1 MSKSDYFF
9 ILLACF
15 TGFLCYLING
25 LDSLYLAFSY
35 ALNLLIF
42 ILPVLAGGLLIGG
55 LIQQFIDQDKITKI
69 LGEKSGFSGL
79 IFATLAGV
87 ITPGGPFTSFPIVF
101 ALWVA
106 GADIGALVA
115 YIAAWSLIGVY
126 RLVIWEIPMM
136 GLDLSILRF
145 LVSIPLPLIAGLAAR
160 RLVQLIPLNYRGASN
175 KNEQ

>member
-1 MSKSDYFF
+1 M
-9 ILLACF
+9 
-15 TGFLCYLING
+15 
-25 LDSLYLAFSY
+25 
-35 ALNLLIF
+35 
-42 ILPVLAGGLLIGG
+42 
-55 LIQQFIDQDKITKI
+55 
-69 LGEKSGFSGL
+69 GEKSGFSGL

-160 RLVQLIPLNYRGASN
+160 RLVQLIPLNYRGAGN

>member
-1 MSKSDYFF
+1 MKMSKSDYFF
-9 ILLACF
+9 IFIASF
-15 TGFLCYLING
+15 TGFLCYLIHG
-25 LDSLYLAFSY
+25 LESLYLASNY
-35 ALNLLIF
+35 ALTLLIM
-42 ILPVLAGGLLIGG
+42 ILPMLVGGLLIGG
-55 LIQQFIDQDKITKI
+55 LVQQFIDQNKITKA

-101 ALWVA
+101 ALYVA

-145 LVSIPLPLIAGLAAR
+145 LVSIPLPLIAGIAAR
-160 RLVQLIPLNYRGASN
+160 RLVQLIPLRDRESI
-175 KNEQ
+175 KK

>member
-1 MSKSDYFF
+1 M
-9 ILLACF
+9 
-15 TGFLCYLING
+15 
-25 LDSLYLAFSY
+25 AFSY

-42 ILPVLAGGLLIGG
+42 ILPVLVGGLLIGG

-115 YIAAWSLIGVY
+115 YVAAWSLIG
-126 RLVIWEIPMM
+126 I
-136 GLDLSILRF
+136 
-145 LVSIPLPLIAGLAAR
+145 
-160 RLVQLIPLNYRGASN
+160 
-175 KNEQ
+175 